1 MATPPTSPS
10 PPPAS
15 SRKLPAIVSCST
27 STANIL
33 NTVSRSTKATRP
45 NCTLNAFASMGLVR
59 SIAAL
64 FSRFNSSPSPS
75 TEYAAHA
82 LGRQGEDLAAKHLRR
97 SRFKVLYRNFRA
109 PGGGEVDLVCRDLD
123 TDELVFAEVK
133 TRQTREFG
141 DPSEAVN
148 REKQDLIARGAI
160 AWLRM
165 LDFPEIR
172 YRFDIVEV
180 VVADSKPEVSII
192 KNAFTLPE

>member
-1 MATPPTSPS
+1 
-10 PPPAS
+10 
-15 SRKLPAIVSCST
+15 
-27 STANIL
+27 
-33 NTVSRSTKATRP
+33 
-45 NCTLNAFASMGLVR
+45 MGLVR

-64 FSRFNSSPSPS
+64 FSRFSNSPLTS
-75 TEYAAHA
+75 TENAAHL
-82 LGRQGEDLAAKHLRR
+82 LGRQGENVAARHLKR
-97 SRFKVLYRNFRA
+97 SRFKILYRNFRA

-165 LDFPEIR
+165 LDFPDIR
-172 YRFDIVEV
+172 YRFDIIEV
-180 VVADSKPEVSII
+180 IITENHREVIII
-192 KNAFTLPE
+192 KNAFTLPERYRT

>member
-1 MATPPTSPS
+1 
-10 PPPAS
+10 
-15 SRKLPAIVSCST
+15 
-27 STANIL
+27 
-33 NTVSRSTKATRP
+33 
-45 NCTLNAFASMGLVR
+45 MGLVR

-64 FSRFNSSPSPS
+64 FSRSNSSPSPS

-82 LGRQGEDLAAKHLRR
+82 LGRQGEDLAAKHLKR

-109 PGGGEVDLVCRDLD
+109 AGGGEVDLVCRDLD

-165 LDFPEIR
+165 LDFPDIR
-172 YRFDIVEV
+172 YRFDVVEV
-180 VVADSKPEVSII
+180 IITSDHREVVII
-192 KNAFTLPE
+192 KNAFTLPERYRT

>member
-1 MATPPTSPS
+1 
-10 PPPAS
+10 
-15 SRKLPAIVSCST
+15 
-27 STANIL
+27 
-33 NTVSRSTKATRP
+33 
-45 NCTLNAFASMGLVR
+45 MGLVR

-165 LDFPEIR
+165 LDFPDIR
-172 YRFDIVEV
+172 YRFDIIEV
-180 VVADSKPEVSII
+180 IITSDHHEIVII
-192 KNAFTLPE
+192 KNAFTLPERYRT